1 MSEISISVI
10 VPIYRSEEF
19 LADCIE
25 SVLHQTLSNLE
36 LILVDDGSD
45 DNSGCICDDY
55 AKRDKRI
62 RVIHQPN
69 RGRSEA
75 RARGVLEASGEWIS
89 FVDSDDRLPQDALD
103 SLFHAVDNNTDIV
116 LGNGY
121 SLGLHPCPKKMEMEE
136 FRHLAVRGEGTIG
149 VPWGSLYRRGLLTV
163 TKPTEEGG
171 TSGLPWVFDIPR
183 SIINGEDYLFWLRLV
198 FLTENPVSIVE
209 KSVYEKGDE
218 HTCHT
223 FVWTASYCHELNELR
238 RLSIPASQRDDYF
251 EDILADRLVNLFSV
265 AVCTKRSDW
274 ACSAYY
280 QDILSDLQR
289 QKRQLPLKQRL
300 FLLLPSRWLRRTYSS
315 LSQLLSSLRK

>member
-1 MSEISISVI
+1 MSENTISVI
-10 VPIYRSEEF
+10 IPIYRSEAY

-25 SVLHQTLSNLE
+25 SVLHQTLSDLE

-45 DNSGCICDDY
+45 DSSGSICDDY

-69 RGRSEA
+69 RGRTEA
-75 RARGVLEASGEWIS
+75 RARGVAEAKGEWVA

-121 SLGLHPCPKKMEMEE
+121 SLGLHPCPKTMKMEE
-136 FRHLAVRGEGTIG
+136 FRHLTVRGEGTIG
-149 VPWGSLYRRGLLTV
+149 VPWGSLYRRRLLTV
-163 TKPTEEGG
+163 IKPTEEGG
-171 TSGLPWVFDIPR
+171 TSGLPWVFDMPR

-198 FLTENPVSIVE
+198 FLTDKPVCIVE

-218 HTCHT
+218 HTCRT
-223 FVWTASYCHELNELR
+223 FVWTAAYCQELNELR
-238 RLSIPASQRDDYF
+238 RLSIPASQQDEYF
-251 EDILADRLVNLFSV
+251 EDMLADRLVNLFSV
-265 AVCTKRSDW
+265 AVCTKRNDW
-274 ACSAYY
+274 SCSAYY

-289 QKRQLPLKQRL
+289 LKRKLPLKQRL
-300 FLLLPSRWLRRTYSS
+300 FLLLPSRWLRQMYSK
-315 LSQLLSSLRK
+315 LSQLFS